1 MTPTL
6 HQINNFYWF
15 PRSWHCLRLLR
26 HRTFLHVGA
35 AAQTSLLGARGDYR
49 LQHLLGQAG
58 ARGISAPGIL
68 RRRSSMLHPRR
79 RALAGLQRG
88 GGDPLLGREMPAPA
102 PGRRTALAAAPWC
115 WVRTTRG
122 PAVANVF
129 ISTRRTEPAP
139 SDTTHTRPSRRA
151 APRAHRPVLPLPAV
165 ARRGCQPVPGH
176 PAPVTAPKERHRSCP
191 APAPAAARATTGSRT
206 GWDGT
211 AASPVRV
218 WVCPALSQGCHSF
231 TPPSHR
237 TGASPHRCSRIPR
250 SAQPFTAETWLA
262 KMFLK
267 NQTGAQPFHGRHR
280 WSSARAL

>member
-1 MTPTL
+1 
-6 HQINNFYWF
+6 
-15 PRSWHCLRLLR
+15 
-26 HRTFLHVGA
+26 
-35 AAQTSLLGARGDYR
+35 
-49 LQHLLGQAG
+49 
-58 ARGISAPGIL
+58 
-68 RRRSSMLHPRR
+68 
-79 RALAGLQRG
+79 
-88 GGDPLLGREMPAPA
+88 MPAPA

-231 TPPSHR
+231 TPPSHS
-237 TGASPHRCSRIPR
+237 TGASPRRCSRIPR

-262 KMFLK
+262 KTFLK

-280 WSSARAL
+280 RSSARAL